1 MQEKRKQ
8 VPEKRKNL
16 QKMLAFTASSPT
28 KAAKG
33 RPLWQKYFFDGMLFS
48 PDRFHLLAIVKALWP
63 KYTAK
68 TINPNPP
75 FQGKFGFYCAGDPC
89 GNRTH
94 VNGVRGRCLNR
105 LTNGPYKR
113 EAGIYLF
120 SQVVSNQ
127 LSSAQVSLTSV
138 FGMGTGGTSPSS
150 TPAIQMTLSSAS
162 LFEDVPS
169 KLNIELRCKQSI

>member
-28 KAAKG
+28 KATKG
-33 RPLWQKYFFDGMLFS
+33 GSLRQKYSFDGMLFS

-75 FQGKFGFYCAGDPC
+75 FQGKFGFYRAG
-89 GNRTH
+89 
-94 VNGVRGRCLNR
+94 
-105 LTNGPYKR
+105 
-113 EAGIYLF
+113 EA
-120 SQVVSNQ
+120 
-127 LSSAQVSLTSV
+127 LSSKIELFTSSRV
-138 FGMGTGGTSPSS
+138 TSWSPS
-150 TPAIQMTLSSAS
+150 L
-162 LFEDVPS
+162 
-169 KLNIELRCKQSI
+169 